1 MKVSNIIQMYNLT
14 DNFKEISYLV
24 KVEIY
29 DCNKLVNRLYYYVE
43 RICEGLYEVKFNSI
57 ADEKTL
63 KYFFKLKTVHFDDFI
78 LAKEYAVKKM
88 KKLKQYLENAKNN

>member
-1 MKVSNIIQMYNLT
+1 MEISNIIQMYNLT

-29 DCNKLVNRLYYYVE
+29 DSGKLVNRLYYYVE
-43 RICEGLYEVKFNSI
+43 RVCNNLFEVKFNSI

-63 KYFFKLKTVHFDDFI
+63 KYYFKIRTVHFDDFI
-78 LAKEYAVKKM
+78 LAKEYAIKKM

>member
-1 MKVSNIIQMYNLT
+1 MYNLT
-14 DNFKEISYLV
+14 DNFKEINYLV

-29 DCNKLVNRLYYYVE
+29 DSGKLVNRLYYYVE
-43 RICEGLYEVKFNSI
+43 KICEDLFQVKFNCI

-63 KYFFKLKTVHFDDFI
+63 KYFFKIRTVHFNDFI

-88 KKLKQYLENAKNN
+88 KKLKLYLENAKNN